1 MAASRTR
8 IVVALD
14 LLEYSEIVLEHALDQ
29 AVRHDGP
36 DLHFLAVVKR
46 GAHEVE
52 DVKKRLAA
60 LVLPALE
67 GMPTTDWHA
76 QLHVREGNVPEEI
89 ANLAAEVRAHL
100 LVIGRFG
107 LHHPRRGIGATAGRV
122 VELAGCPTLVVGLA
136 DQSADAQAQCPACV
150 EIRAQSEGER
160 LFCAAHVSDRMRLS
174 TIITPGSTTAGGGLM
189 W

>member
-1 MAASRTR
+1 MAATARTR

-29 AVRHDGP
+29 AVRHDAP
-36 DLHFLAVVKR
+36 DLHFVCVVDQ
-46 GAHEVE
+46 GSEVE
-52 DVKKRLAA
+52 TAKERLAS

-76 QLHVREGNVPEEI
+76 QLHVREGDGPEEI
-89 ANLAAEVRAHL
+89 ANLAAELRAHL
-100 LVIGRFG
+100 LVVGRFG
-107 LHHPRRGIGATAGRV
+107 LHHPHRRISTTAGRI

-150 EIRAQSEGER
+150 EIRAMSDGER
-160 LFCAAHVSDRMRLS
+160 LFCREHVSDRMRLS
-174 TIITPGSTTAGGGLM
+174 TIITPGATHAGGLM